1 MTDRLT
7 QEPRDRLVG
16 LVEQILAK
24 NSITRLVSISDNLTE
39 IGLTSI
45 DMVTLMLA
53 VEAEFDIMLPESD
66 ITPENFRSVFTM
78 EALIG
83 KKISPGRQ

>member
-1 MTDRLT
+1 MADRPR
-7 QEPRDRLVG
+7 EPRDRLVG

-24 NSITRLVSISDNLTE
+24 NSIARPISIDDELTE
-39 IGLTSI
+39 IGLSSI
-45 DMVTLMLA
+45 DMVNLMLA

-78 EALIG
+78 EALVG
-83 KKISPGRQ
+83 KMRGY